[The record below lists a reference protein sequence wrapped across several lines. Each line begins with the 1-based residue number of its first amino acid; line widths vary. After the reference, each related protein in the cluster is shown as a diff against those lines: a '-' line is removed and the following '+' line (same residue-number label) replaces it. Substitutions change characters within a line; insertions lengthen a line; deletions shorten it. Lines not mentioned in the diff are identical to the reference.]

1 MLPMF
6 LIDKGVHAST
16 VGFWTGV
23 VGQVLSI
30 MGSIL
35 GGAAVSG
42 SKYEICLLEQ
52 KYEKKPII
60 FTVVLAPWSR

>member
-6 LIDKGVHAST
+6 LIDKGIPAST

-30 MGSIL
+30 FGSIV

-42 SKYEICLLEQ
+42 TS
-52 KYEKKPII
+52 
-60 FTVVLAPWSR
+60 